1 MWTGGGIA
9 ASSAAMFGVSLLLIG
24 TTSTGAFADTA
35 ILTALVSMFGTLARF
50 GADRMVVAEV
60 HGADSQGGIDHGHD
74 RGADLI
80 GLSIL
85 TGTLGGL
92 AIFLPFV
99 SRAINHA
106 LSNPLSMFER
116 VALAIWFFSEVV
128 RFVVAEA
135 HRARYRFRWAAL
147 SSNGVRAPL
156 YLILLILLIG
166 LGVARGRLPRDLI
179 IAAASFSSLI
189 VCLVSIGAVSPT
201 FRWWRAHPIRSGRRL
216 LAGHV
221 SMVLTTFAA
230 SLIGGV
236 DVWILGSTMSDDVT
250 ATYALAVTL
259 TAGLAMLGAAITGGV
274 APYLAA
280 ALANGRHAQIQ
291 SEIIKLV
298 RLSSV
303 IVVVI
308 YFALVVLVKP
318 LASTFGGKSYAEVTI
333 FVAILG
339 AGQILNSLAGI
350 AGTVLIV
357 ARRYS
362 TLMAVTVGVSL
373 VAVGLEVVAGFGFHS
388 ALMVAVVSGAAT
400 GILPIV
406 GSIVLFRLLGMRS
419 DAFGHRPT

>member
-85 TGTLGGL
+85 TGALGGL

-116 VALAIWFFSEVV
+116 VALAIWFVSEVV

-147 SSNGVRAPL
+147 SSSGVRAPL
-156 YLILLILLIG
+156 YLILLIG

-280 ALANGRHAQIQ
+280 ALANGRHTQIQ

-406 GSIVLFRLLGMRS
+406 GSIVLFRLLGLRS